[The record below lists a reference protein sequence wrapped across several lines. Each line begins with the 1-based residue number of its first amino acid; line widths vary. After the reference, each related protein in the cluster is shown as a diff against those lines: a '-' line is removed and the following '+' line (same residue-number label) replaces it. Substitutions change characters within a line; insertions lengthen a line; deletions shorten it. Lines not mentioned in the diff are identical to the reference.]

1 MLQRELVQLEAVSGW
16 RATAVAS
23 SWQRR
28 QAVGRRCRR
37 RTTTASTMGAGG
49 RRQQST
55 VKDGRGGQLLQQG
68 RQRRGWEATGQRSP
82 MRGMTEGRPMATSS
96 GVRQGLRGRKAAPWG
111 AANEHAA
118 RSDGRDWCEQRE
130 KEGRA
135 RQRAG
140 RGEDS
145 DDRREEAV
153 GASTFGAIAAAEA
166 DDSSR
171 EARGWW

>member
-1 MLQRELVQLEAVSGW
+1 GEEWLAITIKEENKGAFESDYGGRRRKRRPRERAAATCGCYGRKGGKEDYNSDSNGWKSRRKQRRLEE

-82 MRGMTEGRPMATSS
+82 MRGMTEGRPMAT
-96 GVRQGLRGRKAAPWG
+96 VAARHGRKAML
-111 AANEHAA
+111 EEK
-118 RSDGRDWCEQRE
+118 GR
-130 KEGRA
+130 
-135 RQRAG
+135 
-140 RGEDS
+140 
-145 DDRREEAV
+145 
-153 GASTFGAIAAAEA
+153 
-166 DDSSR
+166 
-171 EARGWW
+171 